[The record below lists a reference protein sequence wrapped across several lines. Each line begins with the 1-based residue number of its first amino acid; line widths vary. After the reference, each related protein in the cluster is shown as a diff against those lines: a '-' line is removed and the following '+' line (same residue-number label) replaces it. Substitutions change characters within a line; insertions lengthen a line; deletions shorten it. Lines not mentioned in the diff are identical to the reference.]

1 MRYSKSK
8 GKRKENTKGLRFIK
22 FKFLLFFFSFS
33 ENMAKKV
40 FQPAIQRLFHRVFV
54 CRVCKTKM
62 RADPA
67 KVREGKVKCR
77 KCGSRALR
85 PKKRPL

>member
-1 MRYSKSK
+1 
-8 GKRKENTKGLRFIK
+8 
-22 FKFLLFFFSFS
+22 
-33 ENMAKKV
+33 MAKKV
-40 FQPAIQRLFHRVFV
+40 PPEAMQRLFTNVFV

-67 KVREGKVKCR
+67 KVLAGKVKCR

-85 PKKRPL
+85 QKRKPGK

>member
-1 MRYSKSK
+1 MVKKSFP
-8 GKRKENTKGLRFIK
+8 EA
-22 FKFLLFFFSFS
+22 
-33 ENMAKKV
+33 M
-40 FQPAIQRLFHRVFV
+40 QRLFFRVYV

-67 KVREGKVKCR
+67 KVKAGKVKCR

-85 PKKRPL
+85 PKKRPMG